1 MDYWKKYWSSDKR
14 WLKYYI
20 LAVFLLDTVHQALYI
35 KGIHKIFVSG
45 FGDRDLVQHNSRF
58 DITNSF
64 EIILNLRRLL
74 LSTGLLTSVICCFA
88 QVFYILRIWKRM
100 SLIFTVTS

>member
-1 MDYWKKYWSSDKR
+1 MDYWKKYWSSDKT

-45 FGDRDLVQHNSRF
+45 FGDSDLVQHNSRF
-58 DITNSF
+58 GITNSF

-88 QVFYILRIWKRM
+88 QVFYILLIWKRM